1 MDDEYKEKRR
11 IRRRNHINKDLRDLR
26 GPFSPKVIPGKKK
39 EPYKREKLGKD
50 YNIEDDEDEV

>member
-1 MDDEYKEKRR
+1 MDDEYSEKRR

-39 EPYKREKLGKD
+39 EPYVREKFEYKD
-50 YNIEDDEDEV
+50 YYIEDDEE

>member
-1 MDDEYKEKRR
+1 MDDEYSEKRR

-50 YNIEDDEDEV
+50 YNIEDDEE